1 VADADGPPG
10 GLPPASLPPTTL
22 PPTSLPPTSLP
33 PASLPTTRSFGAP
46 VSDPGTVH
54 VFLGAERTRIVL
66 AGEIDAELGTVLHE
80 ASAAAE
86 RARLPIEV
94 DTHHVTFM
102 DSSGVAFLA
111 RLSTRSSTPVR
122 LLRVPPSVGFLLEVT
137 RIGELLDVV
146 PDELPPEPQ
155 KP

>member
-1 VADADGPPG
+1 MAEADGPPD
-10 GLPPASLPPTTL
+10 GLPPAPES
-22 PPTSLPPTSLP
+22 
-33 PASLPTTRSFGAP
+33 PARPFGAP

-94 DTHHVTFM
+94 DAHHVTFM

-146 PDELPPEPQ
+146 PNDPTAEPPPQ
-155 KP
+155 N